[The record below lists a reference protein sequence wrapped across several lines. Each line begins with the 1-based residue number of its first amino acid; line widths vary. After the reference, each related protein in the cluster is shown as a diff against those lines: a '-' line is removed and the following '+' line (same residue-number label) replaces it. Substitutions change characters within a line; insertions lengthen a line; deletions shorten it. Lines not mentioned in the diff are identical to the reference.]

1 MILYMTWFSEQGRQL
16 AVQVSKLPLFIDY
29 GQIHSRYG
37 GQMVIGSGVWSEKNG
52 SHAITCAGQE
62 NEYSDGNVCVRM
74 RNDRPLQEWLQEA
87 FEEQFPVL
95 IIGALGIV
103 VRSIAPFIKHKTSDS
118 PVLVMDEAGQ
128 FVIPVLAGHLGGAN
142 ELAQQIAAGLQF
154 PCYETGNHRPVA
166 VVTTAT
172 DVHGVFAVDVFAR
185 RNGLK
190 VCQPKRIRMV
200 SGKILRGDS
209 VTLAIDPDVVDV
221 EALKSQQI
229 PEQIELISWNSFLE
243 SGKADI
249 VITKKQTE
257 TREES
262 AGLKPLVLCPKMT
275 ILGMGCRKN
284 KSYNEIKQMVQMAEK
299 EGLIDPEDVFAL
311 ASVDRKAGEA
321 GLQELAQHL
330 RVPFVVFSA
339 EELNGVPGS
348 FSFSGFVT
356 QTVGVD
362 NVCERAAVA
371 AADGGALS
379 VKKQM
384 GNGVTLA
391 ASKRGKIFI
400 DFSSNFVEK

>member
-1 MILYMTWFSEQGRQL
+1 MTWFSEQGRQL
-16 AVQVSKLPLFIDY
+16 AMQVSKLPLFIDY

-37 GQMVIGSGVWSEKNG
+37 GQVVIGSGVWSEKNG
-52 SHAITCAGQE
+52 SHSITCGGQE

-142 ELAQQIAAGLQF
+142 ELAQQIAAGLQI
-154 PCYETGNHRPVA
+154 PCCETGNHRPVA

-209 VTLAIDPDVVDV
+209 VTMAVDPDVVDV

-229 PEQIELISWNSFLE
+229 PEQIEWISWNSFLE

-262 AGLKPLVLCPKMT
+262 ASQNPLVLCPKMT

-284 KSYNEIKQMVQMAEK
+284 KSYNEIKQMVEM
-299 EGLIDPEDVFAL
+299 LISNGKVDSDDIYAL
-311 ASVDRKAGEA
+311 ASVDVKEKES

-339 EELNGVPGS
+339 GELKKVPGDFTAS
-348 FSFSGFVT
+348 AFVSR
-356 QTVGVD
+356 TVGVD

-371 AADGGALS
+371 AADGGSLLIH
-379 VKKQM
+379 KQAM
-384 GNGVTLA
+384 DGLTIAVA
-391 ASKRGKIFI
+391 KREKIVLQFM
-400 DFSSNFVEK
+400 